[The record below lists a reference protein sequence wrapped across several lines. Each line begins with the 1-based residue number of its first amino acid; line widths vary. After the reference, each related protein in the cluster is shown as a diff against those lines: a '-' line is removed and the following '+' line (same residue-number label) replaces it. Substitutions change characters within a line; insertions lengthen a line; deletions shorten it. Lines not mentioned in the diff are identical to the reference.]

1 MAKKFYYDNG
11 SEKVGP
17 ITGEALLH
25 LREQGEL
32 SADTWVRRADS
43 ETWRPLSSV
52 DLTEEEE
59 EERNPSMLRLLKR
72 SGLLIP
78 LVVMFV
84 VFIVMALLLALLLAG
99 AVVYLWPVLLVL
111 LGLWLLAV
119 IVWYVIKALK

>member
-11 SEKVGP
+11 TEKVGP
-17 ITGEALLH
+17 ISGEDLLH

-59 EERNPSMLRLLKR
+59 EERNPSMLRVLMR
-72 SGLLIP
+72 SGMLTPLLIM
-78 LVVMFV
+78 LAAFV
-84 VFIVMALLLALLLAG
+84 GMVLLLAG
-99 AVVYLWPVLLVL
+99 VVAYLWPVLLVVFIV
-111 LGLWLLAV
+111 WLLA
-119 IVWYVIKALK
+119 KALK